1 MKSGDP
7 AKANRRGYFWLLG
20 VSPNFTEWPLGLPR
34 LYLCSLGYRLGIA
47 FDHFGTAL
55 VLGPAGFGALWW
67 GRGVVG
73 GWAGAGL
80 AKGTDGGQ
88 TVCRIC
94 LSSRRAK
101 SFAQMWH
108 GLGLGLQMRCLLVPG
123 CGAAAPQSLSALLLQ
138 ELPEGT

>member
-1 MKSGDP
+1 MALGL
-7 AKANRRGYFWLLG
+7 AATFFELLG
-20 VSPNFTEWPLGLPR
+20 H
-34 LYLCSLGYRLGIA
+34 RLGIA
-47 FDHFGTAL
+47 FSYFGTAL
-55 VLGPAGFGALWW
+55 LLGPAGFGALWC

-80 AKGTDGGQ
+80 AKESDGGQ
-88 TVCRIC
+88 AVCRIC

-123 CGAAAPQSLSALLLQ
+123 CCAAAPQSLSALLLQ
-138 ELPEGT
+138 KLPEGT